1 MARPSCDTDQ
11 TSSPVRVTTT
21 RSTLV
26 APLETTA
33 EPSYLPLFRNKPKR
47 IRCILESLSK
57 G

>member
-1 MARPSCDTDQ
+1 MARPSCETDQ

-33 EPSYLPLFRNKPKR
+33 EPTYLPLFRNKLKG